1 MGRWYCTCTE
11 CGEKYWDESNVK
23 IDGECSNC
31 REPRECSRCQRA
43 LTSFEKE
50 QFHWGKRCVACQNHQ
65 RMKMAVEVLAVIA
78 ALVLLVT
85 LTDGWGGGGP
95 DCGIEAMNPRSGC

>member
-1 MGRWYCTCTE
+1 MGRWYITCTE
-11 CGEKYWDESNVK
+11 CGEKYWAESDSKV
-23 IDGECSNC
+23 DGECGNC

-43 LTSFEKE
+43 LTVFEE
-50 QFHWGKRCVACQNHQ
+50 GQFHWGQRCVACQNHQ
-65 RMKMAVEVLAVIA
+65 RMKTAVEVLVVIA

-85 LTDGWGGGGP
+85 LTDGWSEGGP